1 MEAELARG
9 VRLSPSVTF
18 MEVSSMRLTRVWI
31 PAAAF
36 AIAFGAVATAWPQMA
51 TESDT
56 TTTTTVPAPSY
67 SSKTVE
73 RKTVVNP
80 PPVVVNPPAETS
92 ETVTTENNV
101 PAPPAPNVEEKK
113 ESKTTIGPLGVSHS
127 TKQEETSDY

>member
-1 MEAELARG
+1 
-9 VRLSPSVTF
+9 
-18 MEVSSMRLTRVWI
+18 MRLTRVWI

-36 AIAFGAVATAWPQMA
+36 AIAFGTVATAWPQM

-73 RKTVVNP
+73 RKTVINNP

-101 PAPPAPNVEEKK
+101 PAPPAPNVVERK
-113 ESKTTIGPLGVSHS
+113 ETKTTIGPFSVSHS
-127 TKQEETSDY
+127 VKQDQTSDY